1 MRLLTFPLVIMAQ
14 KNAARVANYAPEMQ
28 VPHFHILFLKKNPT
42 NLIY

>member
-28 VPHFHILFLKKNPT
+28 AYINILFF
-42 NLIY
+42 